1 MASYPAPDDRRSNT
15 FNETDYLTTPAEL
28 ASVGEENKYVKI
40 GGDFMSGALSTPSLS
55 TNELTLPSGVQTQ
68 PFTDVLKELLQ
79 TVGTKTQN
87 ISSPVLGTTE
97 INGLTATNNLRL
109 YNGTLTYADA
119 SVQTTAFTDTDRT
132 NLDTC
137 VSKTT
142 SISYQPGWLKT
153 TVAYTLH
160 ADYFTTGSF
169 NSSHLSGTTSNVQ
182 QQLIDTNN
190 RTQMITTEGGVL
202 TLTFS
207 DNTKQTTAFTSFIR
221 SLLFTNQTQIATLQN
236 KTDNITR
243 QETITSITG
252 STYTPIM
259 VIGTQ
264 INFPDGGIQTKAFS
278 STPTV
283 TSLQFTGHTNGTQ
296 LAPYTEAERIRVNAP
311 MIDSVR
317 SNLTL
322 YSKSIGLTSSG
333 SSFISSTV
341 STFLLNLSTG
351 LYTINGTLNVENINS
366 VKEMKYRLKAT
377 DLPSSP
383 YVGVNFESGF
393 DNYGNFHC
401 PISWTF
407 SAVTSATVTIEIKC
421 NYRPN
426 SNMTSIFDY
435 QVLNL
440 L

>member
-1 MASYPAPDDRRSNT
+1 MASYPAPDDRRSNV
-15 FNETDYLTTPAEL
+15 FNETDYLTSPAEL

-40 GGDFMSGALSTPSLS
+40 GGDFMSGALSAPSLS
-55 TNELTLPSGVQTQ
+55 TNELTFPTGVQTK
-68 PFTDVLKELLQ
+68 PFTDVLKELVD
-79 TVGTKTQN
+79 TMKTKTQN
-87 ISSPVLGTTE
+87 LASPVLGVTE

-109 YNGTLTYADA
+109 YNGTLTFADA
-119 SVQTTAFTDTDRT
+119 SVQTVAFTNDDRV

-137 VSKTT
+137 VTKTT
-142 SISYQPGWLKT
+142 SVSYEPAWLKT
-153 TVAYTLH
+153 TVAHTLH

-169 NSSHLSGTTSNVQ
+169 NSSHLSGTTGNLQ
-182 QQLIDTNN
+182 QQLVDTNL
-190 RTQMITTEGGVL
+190 RTQMITTEADTL

-207 DNTKQTTAFTSFIR
+207 DGTKQTTAFTSFIR
-221 SLLFTNQTQIATLQN
+221 TLLFNNQTQIAAIQN
-236 KTDNITR
+236 RTDNITR
-243 QETITSITG
+243 QGSMTSIDG

-264 INFPDGGIQTKAFS
+264 LNFPDGSVQSKAFS

-317 SNLTL
+317 SNLTA
-322 YSKSIGLTSSG
+322 YSKTIGLTSSG
-333 SSFISSTV
+333 SSFISGNV
-341 STFLLNLSTG
+341 DTFLLNLNTG
-351 LYTINGTLNVENINS
+351 LYTINGTLSVENMNS
-366 VKEMKYRLKAT
+366 VQLMKYRLKAT

-383 YVGVNFESGF
+383 YVGVNFDVGF
-393 DNYGNFHC
+393 DNYGNFHY

-407 SAVTSATVTIEIKC
+407 RVVTSATVTIDISC
-421 NYRPN
+421 NYKPN

-435 QVLNL
+435 QVLTL